1 MSSFCGLLNALYIV
15 FARQPI
21 ILYIINNGASLSL
34 LKTSKVVQQFGNIN
48 FDIISRHLSG
58 NLDGKSDRHC
68 RNETDTHS
76 VWRYD
81 FLRRIS
87 CNSGSGVCL
96 PSEYGMKMGGVV
108 ELDEWLREAILN
120 RVGKDAP
127 PSGLVNVGGV
137 A

>member
-1 MSSFCGLLNALYIV
+1 M
-15 FARQPI
+15 
-21 ILYIINNGASLSL
+21 
-34 LKTSKVVQQFGNIN
+34 VQQFGNIN
-48 FDIISRHLSG
+48 FDIILCLAATNKLCKSE
-58 NLDGKSDRHC
+58 GKSDRHC
-68 RNETDTHS
+68 RNEPDTHS
-76 VWRYD
+76 VQRYD

-108 ELDEWLREAILN
+108 ELDEWLREVMLN